1 MAVYFR
7 QLQIV
12 AVICLL
18 SAHLLLLDAD
28 WTTMAADLSSV
39 SAEPVGTVAAGL
51 SSVSAEPV
59 GTVAAG
65 LSSVSAEP
73 VGTVAA
79 GLSRSGPVDTGAS
92 TVMTEDQVIAGETTT
107 VMMTLVDT
115 SGLPVTGMAASQ
127 FEITFSDDYT
137 RVVGGILKEVTP
149 GVYRVQVLKLASGV
163 LRIDIRVDGVLL
175 DEQPEITYVHG
186 PPVYIEIIRAPGE
199 TPAGELVDPLSV
211 IVVDRL
217 GNPVPGIEVTV
228 ELEDNNEFLAGTQV
242 HTTDRDGFVEFND
255 LILKN
260 SGQFRFILSAEG
272 VDPVTSD
279 PIGNRPEAPD
289 PSRSVISAEPVT
301 IVADGEET
309 SLITVTLYDRD
320 GKLRYRGGDEV
331 YMATDFGELSPVVDR
346 GFGRYTAQ
354 LTGESVG
361 VATIIG
367 YLGSSEE
374 GDPLGFVEVELIEKG
389 DDDGGDSGGD
399 GPGDDDGDG
408 SGGDE
413 PGNGDG
419 SDGSGS
425 DGSDGNGSGPG
436 SGGDGGSGGE
446 TGGEDDNGEDDDEG
460 DRQPGKVVPAPVD
473 LLSPADG
480 DTLRLNQLQFTWSQ
494 SVATEEAT
502 ITYVLHLMRGDGEE
516 LHVEALSDTSYS
528 ADENPFFQPNQT
540 YEWWVVASDGEEETE
555 STARFTVHTSPD
567 IRPEYE
573 LSQNYP
579 NPWRGSTTIRFRIP
593 VRSAVVI
600 EVFDVIGRRVETL
613 VQDSSLEAGVHQMQW
628 NASRLSGGVYICRMV
643 VTEESGGRFM
653 QSRQM
658 TLLK

>member
-28 WTTMAADLSSV
+28 WTTVAAD
-39 SAEPVGTVAAGL
+39 
-51 SSVSAEPV
+51 
-59 GTVAAG
+59 

-127 FEITFSDDYT
+127 YEITFSDDYT
-137 RVVGGILKEVTP
+137 RVVGGSLKEVTP

-199 TPAGELVDPLSV
+199 ASAGELVDPLSV
-211 IVVDRL
+211 IVVYRL

-228 ELEDNNEFLAGTQV
+228 ELEDNNEFLSGTQV

-260 SGQFRFILSAEG
+260 SGQFRFILSADG

-346 GFGRYTAQ
+346 GFGRYTAR
-354 LTGESVG
+354 LTGDSVG

-436 SGGDGGSGGE
+436 SGGGE
-446 TGGEDDNGEDDDEG
+446 
-460 DRQPGKVVPAPVD
+460 RK
-473 LLSPADG
+473 
-480 DTLRLNQLQFTWSQ
+480 R
-494 SVATEEAT
+494 
-502 ITYVLHLMRGDGEE
+502 
-516 LHVEALSDTSYS
+516 
-528 ADENPFFQPNQT
+528 
-540 YEWWVVASDGEEETE
+540 
-555 STARFTVHTSPD
+555 
-567 IRPEYE
+567 
-573 LSQNYP
+573 
-579 NPWRGSTTIRFRIP
+579 
-593 VRSAVVI
+593 
-600 EVFDVIGRRVETL
+600 
-613 VQDSSLEAGVHQMQW
+613 AGW
-628 NASRLSGGVYICRMV
+628 
-643 VTEESGGRFM
+643 
-653 QSRQM
+653 
-658 TLLK
+658 

>member
-28 WTTMAADLSSV
+28 WTTVAADLSSV
-39 SAEPVGTVAAGL
+39 SAEPVGTVAAD
-51 SSVSAEPV
+51 
-59 GTVAAG
+59 

-137 RVVGGILKEVTP
+137 RVVGGSLKEVTP

-175 DEQPEITYVHG
+175 DERPDIPYVRG

-228 ELEDNNEFLAGTQV
+228 ELEDNNEFLSGTQV

-272 VDPVTSD
+272 V
-279 PIGNRPEAPD
+279 
-289 PSRSVISAEPVT
+289 RSEERRVGKECGCRSGAE
-301 IVADGEET
+301 DERRRGERE
-309 SLITVTLYDRD
+309 RD
-320 GKLRYRGGDEV
+320 CE
-331 YMATDFGELSPVVDR
+331 
-346 GFGRYTAQ
+346 TAQ
-354 LTGESVG
+354 GYES
-361 VATIIG
+361 
-367 YLGSSEE
+367 
-374 GDPLGFVEVELIEKG
+374 
-389 DDDGGDSGGD
+389 
-399 GPGDDDGDG
+399 
-408 SGGDE
+408 
-413 PGNGDG
+413 
-419 SDGSGS
+419 
-425 DGSDGNGSGPG
+425 
-436 SGGDGGSGGE
+436 
-446 TGGEDDNGEDDDEG
+446 
-460 DRQPGKVVPAPVD
+460 
-473 LLSPADG
+473 
-480 DTLRLNQLQFTWSQ
+480 
-494 SVATEEAT
+494 
-502 ITYVLHLMRGDGEE
+502 
-516 LHVEALSDTSYS
+516 
-528 ADENPFFQPNQT
+528 
-540 YEWWVVASDGEEETE
+540 
-555 STARFTVHTSPD
+555 
-567 IRPEYE
+567 
-573 LSQNYP
+573 
-579 NPWRGSTTIRFRIP
+579 
-593 VRSAVVI
+593 
-600 EVFDVIGRRVETL
+600 
-613 VQDSSLEAGVHQMQW
+613 
-628 NASRLSGGVYICRMV
+628 
-643 VTEESGGRFM
+643 
-653 QSRQM
+653 
-658 TLLK
+658 